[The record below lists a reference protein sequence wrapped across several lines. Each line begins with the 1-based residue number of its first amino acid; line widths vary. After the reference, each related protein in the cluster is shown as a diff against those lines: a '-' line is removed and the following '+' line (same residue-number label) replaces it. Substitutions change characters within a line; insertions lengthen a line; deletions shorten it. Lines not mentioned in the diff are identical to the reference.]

1 MSVVRFRRERKSRA
15 SIMAVRRVRLRG
27 PSEPTPVVFS
37 ELDAGVERANS
48 GRDLR
53 LHRAWLAPDRADT
66 LLTAV
71 RATATW
77 TAVPRIS
84 IRNRGASHRTRGFY
98 RDAAFVHL
106 AQSLSRRRRW
116 RRMARRPG
124 YPGSVLDIRR
134 KARTSVVL
142 ADLDHGDLAIMRGR
156 AQSPLE
162 HRVPKD
168 RRIVGVR
175 INPTFRQLPDL
186 KVAR

>member
-27 PSEPTPVVFS
+27 PSEPPPVVFS
-37 ELDAGVERANS
+37 EPDADVERANS

-77 TAVPRIS
+77 TAVLRIS

-98 RDAAFVHL
+98 RDAAFVRL

-116 RRMARRPG
+116 RRMARRSG
-124 YPGSVLDIRR
+124 YPGSLLDIRR
-134 KARTSVVL
+134 KADRRSVDL

-175 INPTFRQLPDL
+175 INPTFRQLPD
-186 KVAR
+186 